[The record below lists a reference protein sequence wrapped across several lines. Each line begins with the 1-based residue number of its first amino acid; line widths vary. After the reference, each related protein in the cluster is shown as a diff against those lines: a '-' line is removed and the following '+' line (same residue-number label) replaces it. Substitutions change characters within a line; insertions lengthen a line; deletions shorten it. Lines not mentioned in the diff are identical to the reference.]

1 MRYGNVFRVVV
12 PIKTVTFYQIR
23 RWVMALRDSVISAL
37 LVIAVIIILILFLLL
52 GWWIGSLLLPMLVFS
67 GWLHIFDIIIK
78 TVVGLVII
86 GVVIV
91 IVGYIALKLI

>member
-1 MRYGNVFRVVV
+1 
-12 PIKTVTFYQIR
+12 
-23 RWVMALRDSVISAL
+23 MAFKDSLISAL

-52 GWWIGSLLLPMLVFS
+52 GWWIGSLILPMLAFS
-67 GWLHIFDIIIK
+67 GWLNIFASIIQ
-78 TVVGLVII
+78 TVVGVLII

>member
-1 MRYGNVFRVVV
+1 
-12 PIKTVTFYQIR
+12 
-23 RWVMALRDSVISAL
+23 MAFKDSLISAL
-37 LVIAVIIILILFLLL
+37 LVVAVIIILILFLLL
-52 GWWIGSLLLPMLVFS
+52 GWWIGSLILPMLVFS

-78 TVVGLVII
+78 TVVGLIII

>member
-1 MRYGNVFRVVV
+1 
-12 PIKTVTFYQIR
+12 
-23 RWVMALRDSVISAL
+23 MAFKDSLISAL

-52 GWWIGSLLLPMLVFS
+52 GWWIGSLIIPMLVFP
-67 GWLHIFDIIIK
+67 GWFHIFDIIIK
-78 TVVGLVII
+78 TVVGLIII

>member
-1 MRYGNVFRVVV
+1 
-12 PIKTVTFYQIR
+12 
-23 RWVMALRDSVISAL
+23 MAFKDSLISAL
-37 LVIAVIIILILFLLL
+37 LVVAVIIILILFLLL
-52 GWWIGSLLLPMLVFS
+52 GWWIGSLILPMLAFS

-78 TVVGLVII
+78 TVVGLIII

>member
-1 MRYGNVFRVVV
+1 
-12 PIKTVTFYQIR
+12 
-23 RWVMALRDSVISAL
+23 MALKDSLVSAL
-37 LVIAVIIILILFLLL
+37 LVVAVIIILILFLLL
-52 GWWIGSLLLPMLVFS
+52 GWWIGSLILPMLAFS

-78 TVVGLVII
+78 TVVGLLII